1 MKKIAIVTGATG
13 GLGKE
18 FTKLLYQENLDEIWA
33 IARNHQKLQGLREEL
48 GEKVI
53 LFSKD
58 VSTREGISDIAER
71 LADERPEV
79 RYLINN
85 AGIGKMGTYNEFTLD
100 EVEQFVSI
108 NSRTIVMLCMSVIPF
123 MGKGSHILNISS
135 QASFQPLPYLNL
147 YAATKAFVT
156 SYSRSL
162 NVELRKCGITVTA
175 VCPGWVDTDLL
186 EKEWNG
192 KEIKFPGIVNAEP
205 VVRKALRDA
214 QKGKDMSVYGLYVK
228 SLQLFSKLIPHRVGM
243 HSWAK
248 SVERYH

>member
-58 VSTREGISDIAER
+58 VSTREGIAEIAER
-71 LADERPEV
+71 LADERPKV
-79 RYLINN
+79 CYLINN
-85 AGIGKMGTYNEFTLD
+85 AGIGKMGTYNDFTMD

-108 NSRTIVMLCMSVIPF
+108 NSRSIVMLCMSVIPY

-162 NVELRKCGITVTA
+162 NVELRNCGITVTA

-192 KEIKFPGIVNAEP
+192 KEIRFPGIVKPRP
-205 VVRKALRDA
+205 VVQKALRDA
-214 QKGKDMSVYGLYVK
+214 QRGKDMSVYGLYVN
-228 SLQLFSKLIPHRVGM
+228 SQQLFSKLIPHRVGM
-243 HSWAK
+243 HFWAK